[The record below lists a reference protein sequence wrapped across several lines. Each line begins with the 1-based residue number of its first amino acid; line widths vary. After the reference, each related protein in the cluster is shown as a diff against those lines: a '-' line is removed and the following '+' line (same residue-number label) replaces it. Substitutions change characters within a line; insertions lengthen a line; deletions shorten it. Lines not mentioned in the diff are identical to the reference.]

1 MNRTAQ
7 EARKLARER
16 YLDEQAREVEAA
28 KAELAAEHGLARNE
42 KFEIAW
48 GIAWERGHSS
58 GMDDVKNCF
67 HDLVPL
73 LQ

>member
-1 MNRTAQ
+1 MTA
-7 EARKLARER
+7 EERKA
-16 YLDEQAREVEAA
+16 YFAEQAREIEAA
-28 KAELAAEHGLARNE
+28 KAELAAEHDLDRNE
-42 KFEIAW
+42 KFELAFRIAW
-48 GIAWERGHSS
+48 DRGHSS